1 MPWIGVIQNPD
12 LFVGL
17 LALRRIWGDLRLG
30 DIIPESRVMEQVFV
44 QSGRCRRSNW
54 PGGG

>member
-12 LFVGL
+12 LFVGF